1 MSTNTRK
8 PRKVWSKQENLD
20 LVYCYYSSNPG
31 TSGSWKRL
39 ERLWEDKGHGPM
51 TGKQLAS
58 QFRSIEKSEHMLTP
72 QEMAEQRMAAT
83 GLNVLPVVDL
93 TVNSNTAGPSTT
105 PSGDAE
111 SDPPNPNPN
120 RAARTKWSKEMNST
134 LVFIHWLAQPDKRG
148 VWNRVKEKWA
158 AQTTYP
164 PKTSDQLRSQLK
176 SITDTGLISPQQL
189 MEIREAAEA
198 ERDMQSAPQAEP
210 EDNPP
215 PEPIPPANIEDEE
228 PAPDPEVRELFKKLL
243 EEPSLIKVTDLRQV
257 PWGKLRVAID
267 RLSPVIRTFEVPDLT
282 TLNTLLMV
290 VAHVVREQM
299 GIEPPS
305 EDETTSQEQR
315 RNKKPM
321 WLRRLEDSVGKL
333 RSDLSRLTE
342 MSRGTTQKFQTID
355 IIYRRYPLLPKKG
368 YKQVIEEVKQRL
380 QAKAGKIRRYKR
392 KQQTF
397 LDNNLFQNNQRNFYR
412 KLEKRGSDPTPLN
425 YTPEDQTRTL
435 NFWKNIWENE
445 AGHNNE
451 AEWLDGVQE
460 NFEAVN
466 QQEEFQITTERVAA
480 RVKGMTNWSSP
491 GIDGLHAFWIKHTT
505 CLHGRI
511 AELLNESLATSQVP
525 AWMTEGRTFLIIKD
539 PKKGTSNP
547 GNFRPITCLPN
558 LWKLYTGI
566 LSEDIYQHLDLNKLF
581 PEEQKGCRKK
591 SRGCKEQL
599 AIDKLILRHC
609 KRTKSSLY
617 MAFIDYQKAYDSIP
631 HSWILKAMEMCKI
644 NPQIIRLFES
654 SFQQCVVNIVQSGSA
669 LGKIHIKR
677 GLFQGDAVSPIHF
690 IVGLIPLSL
699 LLTSQGKGYNIPNPE
714 APHTIVD
721 INHRLYMDDLK
732 LYSSSREDLQ
742 QLLEVTEK
750 FSTDINMSFGIS
762 KCGSLDIVNGVREHM
777 QGIELPS
784 GQTIPE
790 VEDGGYKYLGIL
802 EVDCILH
809 QEMKAKVKTEYIRR
823 VKKLLSSN
831 LNGKN
836 LISAINT
843 WAIPVIRY
851 GAGILEWTNSE
862 AKGLDNITRRHLR
875 RGVIKSNSDV
885 DRLYVTRKLGGRGL
899 QRIEDVIVKEEIGLV
914 TFFSNSTD
922 PKIGALHTCMKK
934 EDMLNGPPENAEA
947 LKERLQTKLVE
958 TWKSKVLHGRFLKQL
973 EEGGCD
979 PDATWAWLN
988 KESLSRYTEA
998 DIFAA
1003 QDQAIRTNWLK
1014 AAIEKQT
1021 EPGLSEKCRICN
1033 QHNESVEHILNGCT
1047 KLSNGDYKHRHD
1059 RVAAAL
1065 HWGMCRDYGFPAE
1078 TKWYSHYAEKVL
1090 ENDNYKILWDF
1101 HIQTD
1106 NPIEA
1111 CKPDLVLLDK
1121 QKKEALL
1128 IDVAVPKDRI
1138 VSDREMEKIEKYQEL
1153 RREITRIW
1161 GLKKATVIPIVI
1173 GALGGVSPRLEKY
1186 LRAVTRQI
1194 YPSQLQKS
1202 VLFNSINTLRKV
1214 LDM

>member
-20 LVYCYYSSNPG
+20 LVYCYYCSNPG

-39 ERLWEDKGHGPM
+39 ERLWEDKGYDPLP
-51 TGKQLAS
+51 GKKLAG
-58 QFRSIEKSEHMLTP
+58 QFRSIEKSERMVTP
-72 QEMAEQRMAAT
+72 EEMTEMQALAT

-93 TVNSNTAGPSTT
+93 TVNSNTAGPSTAT
-105 PSGDAE
+105 NGGTN
-111 SDPPNPNPN
+111 DPPPPT
-120 RAARTKWSKEMNST
+120 RAARTKWTREMNST
-134 LVFIHWLAQPDKRG
+134 LVFIHWHSQPDKRG
-148 VWNRVKEKWA
+148 VWNRAELRWS
-158 AQTTYP
+158 
-164 PKTSDQLRSQLK
+164 KTSYPHKTADQLRSQLK
-176 SITDTGLISPQQL
+176 SITDTGLLSPQQL
-189 MEIREAAEA
+189 MEIREAATADQEDINA
-198 ERDMQSAPQAEP
+198 ARQAEL

-215 PEPIPPANIEDEE
+215 PEPVASTNPVDEDDEE
-228 PAPDPEVRELFKKLL
+228 PAPNPEIRELFKKLL
-243 EEPSLIKVTDLRQV
+243 DEPSLIKVTDLRQV
-257 PWGKLRVAID
+257 PWAKLRVAID

-299 GIEPPS
+299 GIKPPS
-305 EDETTSQEQR
+305 EDGTTTHGQR
-315 RNKKPM
+315 RNKQPM
-321 WLRRLEDSVGKL
+321 WLRRLEDSVAKL

-342 MSRGTTQKFQTID
+342 MSRGTTQKFQTVD
-355 IIYRRYPLLPKKG
+355 LIYRRYPLLPKKG

-380 QAKAGKIRRYKR
+380 LAKAGKIRRYKK
-392 KQQTF
+392 KQKTF
-397 LDNNLFQNNQRNFYR
+397 ADNNLFQNNQRNFYR
-412 KLEKRGSDPTPLN
+412 KLEKGGSDPTPVDSN
-425 YTPEDQTRTL
+425 PEDQARTL

-445 AGHNNE
+445 AGHNTE

-460 NFEAVN
+460 NFETVN
-466 QQEEFQITTERVAA
+466 QQEEFQITMERVAA

-505 CLHGRI
+505 CLHGRM
-511 AELLNESLATSQVP
+511 AELLNESLVTSRVP
-525 AWMTEGRTFLIIKD
+525 AWMTEGRTYLLIKD

-566 LSEDIYQHLDLNKLF
+566 LSEDIYQHLDVNGLF
-581 PEEQKGCRKK
+581 PEEQKGCRKR

-631 HSWILKAMEMCKI
+631 HSWILKSMEMCKI
-644 NPQIIRLFES
+644 NPRIIRLFES
-654 SFQQCVVNIVQSGSA
+654 SFQQCVVNVVQAGSA

-677 GLFQGDAVSPIHF
+677 GLFQGDSVSPIHF

-699 LLTSQGKGYNIPNPE
+699 LLARQGRGYSISNPE
-714 APHTIVD
+714 APHTDVD

-742 QLLEVTEK
+742 QLLDVTEK

-762 KCGSLDIVNGVREHM
+762 KCGSLDIVDGVRRRM

-823 VKKLLSSN
+823 VKKLLASN
-831 LNGKN
+831 LSGKN
-836 LISAINT
+836 LITAINT

-851 GAGILEWTNSE
+851 GAGILDWTSSE
-862 AKGLDNITRRHLR
+862 ARGLDNITRRHLR

-885 DRLYVTRKLGGRGL
+885 DRLYVSRKLGGRGL
-899 QRIEDVIVKEEIGLV
+899 QRIEDVIVKEETGLV
-914 TFFSNSTD
+914 TFFNNSAD
-922 PKIGALHTCMKK
+922 PKIRALHTAM
-934 EDMLNGPPENAEA
+934 ENEEMINRPPEDAEV
-947 LKERLQTKLVE
+947 LKERLETKLVE
-958 TWKSKVLHGRFLKQL
+958 KWKNKVLHGRFLKQL

-998 DIFAA
+998 DVFAA
-1003 QDQAIRTNWLK
+1003 QDQATRTNWLK
-1014 AAIEKQT
+1014 AAIQKEDGVT
-1021 EPGLSEKCRICN
+1021 EKCRICN

-1047 KLSNGDYKHRHD
+1047 KLSNGD
-1059 RVAAAL
+1059 
-1065 HWGMCRDYGFPAE
+1065 
-1078 TKWYSHYAEKVL
+1078 
-1090 ENDNYKILWDF
+1090 
-1101 HIQTD
+1101 
-1106 NPIEA
+1106 
-1111 CKPDLVLLDK
+1111 
-1121 QKKEALL
+1121 
-1128 IDVAVPKDRI
+1128 
-1138 VSDREMEKIEKYQEL
+1138 
-1153 RREITRIW
+1153 
-1161 GLKKATVIPIVI
+1161 
-1173 GALGGVSPRLEKY
+1173 
-1186 LRAVTRQI
+1186 
-1194 YPSQLQKS
+1194 
-1202 VLFNSINTLRKV
+1202 
-1214 LDM
+1214 

>member
-1 MSTNTRK
+1 MSNNTRK

-20 LVYCYYSSNPG
+20 LVYCYYGSNPG
-31 TSGSWKRL
+31 TPGSWDRL
-39 ERLWEDKGHGPM
+39 ARMWEDKGHTPLP
-51 TGKQLAS
+51 GKQLAS
-58 QFRSIEKSEHMLTP
+58 QFRSIKKSEHMVTP
-72 QEMAEQRMAAT
+72 LEMAEMESLAT
-83 GLNVLPVVDL
+83 GLNILPVVDL
-93 TVNSNTAGPSTT
+93 TVNDNTAGPSTT
-105 PSGDAE
+105 PNGDTTA
-111 SDPPNPNPN
+111 SNPPNPT
-120 RAARTKWSKEMNST
+120 RAARTKWTKEMNTT
-134 LVFIHWLAQPDKRG
+134 LVFIHWYSQPDKRG
-148 VWNRVKEKWA
+148 VWNRVEKRWA
-158 AQTTYP
+158 QQTTYP
-164 PKTSDQLRSQLK
+164 PKTADQLRSQLK
-176 SITDTGLISPQQL
+176 SITDTGLLSPQLL
-189 MEIREAAEA
+189 MEIRE
-198 ERDMQSAPQAEP
+198 SATTDHEDLESARQAEP
-210 EDNPP
+210 DDNPP
-215 PEPIPPANIEDEE
+215 PEPAVPSNPVEEEE
-228 PAPDPEVRELFKKLL
+228 PAPDPETTELFKKLL
-243 EEPSLIKVTDLRQV
+243 QEPSLIKVTDLRQV

-267 RLSPVIRTFEVPDLT
+267 RLSPVIRTLEVPDLT

-299 GIEPPS
+299 GIKPPS
-305 EDETTSQEQR
+305 EDETTSQGQR

-342 MSRGTTQKFQTID
+342 MSKGTTQKYQTID
-355 IIYRRYPLLPKKG
+355 LIYRRYPLLPKKG
-368 YKQVIEEVKQRL
+368 YKHVIEEVKQRL
-380 QAKAGKIRRYKR
+380 QAKAGKIRRYKK

-412 KLEKRGSDPTPLN
+412 KLEKRGSDPTPIDC
-425 YTPEDQTRTL
+425 TPEDQTRTL

-445 AGHNNE
+445 AGHNTE

-460 NFEAVN
+460 NFESVN
-466 QQEEFQITTERVAA
+466 QQEEFQITTERVTA

-525 AWMTEGRTFLIIKD
+525 EWMTEGRTFLLIKD

-566 LSEDIYQHLDLNKLF
+566 LSEDIYQHLDVNKLF

-631 HSWILKAMEMCKI
+631 HSWILKSMEMCKI

-699 LLTSQGKGYNIPNPE
+699 LLTNQGRGYTISNPA
-714 APHTIVD
+714 APHSDVE

-742 QLLEVTEK
+742 HLLEVTEK
-750 FSTDINMSFGIS
+750 FSTDINMSFGIA
-762 KCGSLDIVNGVREHM
+762 KCGSIDIVDGVRQQM
-777 QGIELPS
+777 NGIELPS
-784 GQTIPE
+784 GDTIPE

-802 EVDCILH
+802 EVDYILH
-809 QEMKAKVKTEYIRR
+809 QEMKTKVRNEYTRR
-823 VKKLLSSN
+823 IKRLIASS
-831 LNGKN
+831 LNSKN
-836 LISAINT
+836 LVTAINT

-851 GAGILEWTNSE
+851 GAGILDWTTAE
-862 AKGLDNITRRHLR
+862 AKGLDLITRKILR
-875 RGVIKSNSDV
+875 RGFLKSNSDV
-885 DRLYVTRKLGGRGL
+885 DRLYVSRKLGGRGL
-899 QRIEDVIVKEEIGLV
+899 QRIEDVIVKEETGLV
-914 TFFSNSTD
+914 TFFSNNIDT
-922 PKIGALHTCMKK
+922 KIRALHTAMKK
-934 EDMLNGPPENAEA
+934 EDMMNMSPENAEA
-947 LKERLQTKLVE
+947 LKERLEAELIEK
-958 TWKSKVLHGRFLKQL
+958 WKGKSVHGRFLKQL

-988 KESLSRYTEA
+988 KESLSRYTES
-998 DIFAA
+998 DVFAA
-1003 QDQAIRTNWLK
+1003 QDQATRTNWLR
-1014 AAIEKQT
+1014 AAIQKEAGMT
-1021 EPGLSEKCRICN
+1021 EKCRICN

-1047 KLSNGDYKHRHD
+1047 KLANGDYKLRHD

-1065 HWGMCRDYGFPAE
+1065 HWGMCRDLGFPAE
-1078 TKWYSHYAEKVL
+1078 SKWWSHYADKVL
-1090 ENDNYKILWDF
+1090 ENDDYKILWDF

-1121 QKKEALL
+1121 RKKEALL

-1138 VSDREMEKIEKYQEL
+1138 VSDREVEKIEKYQDL

-1161 GLKKATVIPIVI
+1161 ELRKVTVIPIVI

-1186 LRAVTRQI
+1186 LQAITRKI

-1202 VLFNSINTLRKV
+1202 VLYNSMNTLRKV